1 MDLKQNLTGAL
12 PTNMLSEKFIKLT
25 SRVWNSYLQHV
36 QNLSNKGQLTCRD
49 GRILLYPNI
58 ILYAVTKEHFI
69 VELIGANKT
78 FQKLVPKKHSETSI
92 DRYLNQFSDIPG
104 NGLSYFDLAEINFND
119 ICLSHTSDLQSLGD
133 RFPMV
138 KLFETGTN
146 IVKPDGTGSVL
157 TIGPNCEV
165 LTLDNC
171 NIVNRESLAFRAKY
185 VLHILIVKRALT
197 ERRHSEIMQKIF
209 NSDNRVKGIHS
220 CIAGTEEDYIVA
232 GQLQNL
238 YLSPRLRETTIGEFL
253 KTHPQIVKRGFAAKN
268 FIYEPTLPW
277 IEGSPENNDREINP
291 DLLVQRGDGF
301 YDIYDLKT
309 AALDKKKITKGEKCR
324 RRFIDYIQEG
334 AAQLANYRDYFSY
347 RKNSDYAK
355 EKFNV
360 QVSNPNL
367 VLVVGNYDNVDEVKV
382 QEACRQYDNITI
394 IDYDTLTQFFLSNIS
409 SPQAL

>member
-1 MDLKQNLTGAL
+1 MGAIQ
-12 PTNMLSEKFIKLT
+12 TNMLPEKFIKLT
-25 SRVWNSYLQHV
+25 SRVWNSYLQQV
-36 QNLSNKGQLTCRD
+36 QGLANKGQLSCRY

-58 ILYAVTKEHFI
+58 MLYAVTKEHFI

-78 FQKLVPKKHSETSI
+78 FQKLVPKKHAETSI

-104 NGLSYFDLAEINFND
+104 NGLLHIDCNETHIKD
-119 ICLSHTSDLQSLGD
+119 ICLSHASDLQSLED

-138 KLFETGTN
+138 KQFGTR
-146 IVKPDGTGSVL
+146 IVKADGSGSVL
-157 TIGPNCEV
+157 PVGPNCEV

-185 VLHILIVKRALT
+185 VLHILIVKRTLT

-220 CIAGTEEDYIVA
+220 CLAGTEEDYIVA

-238 YLSPRLRETTIGEFL
+238 YLSPKLRETTIGEFL

-268 FIYEPTLPW
+268 FVYEPTLPW

-309 AALDKKKITKGEKCR
+309 AALDKKKITKGERCR
-324 RRFIDYIQEG
+324 RRFIEYIQEG

-347 RKNSDYAK
+347 RKNRDYAK

-360 QVSNPNL
+360 QVNNPNL
-367 VLVVGNYDNVDEVKV
+367 VLVVGNYDNVEKVEV
-382 QEACRQYDNITI
+382 QEACRQYANITI
-394 IDYDTLTQFFLSNIS
+394 IDYDTLIQIFLSNIS
-409 SPQAL
+409 SPQTL

>member
-1 MDLKQNLTGAL
+1 MGAL
-12 PTNMLSEKFIKLT
+12 QTNMLPEKFIKLT

-36 QNLSNKGQLTCRD
+36 QDLSNKGQLACRD

-78 FQKLVPKKHSETSI
+78 FQKIVLRKHAETSI

-104 NGLSYFDLAEINFND
+104 NGLLHIDLTGMNIKNM
-119 ICLSHTSDLQSLGD
+119 CLSHASDLQSLED

-138 KLFETGTN
+138 KLFGTN
-146 IVKPDGTGSVL
+146 IIKPEGSGSVL
-157 TIGPNCEV
+157 SVGSNCEFT
-165 LTLDNC
+165 TLDNC
-171 NIVNRESLAFRAKY
+171 ILVNRESLAFRVK
-185 VLHILIVKRALT
+185 HILHMGIIKRNLT
-197 ERRHSEIMQKIF
+197 ERRHKEIMEQILSV
-209 NSDNRVKGIHS
+209 NQVKGAHS
-220 CIAGTEEDYIVA
+220 CLIGTEEDYIVA

-238 YLSPRLRETTIGEFL
+238 YLSPKLRETTIGEFL

-268 FIYEPTLPW
+268 FVYEPTLPW
-277 IEGSPENNDREINP
+277 IEGPPENKDREINP
-291 DLLVQRGDGF
+291 DLLVQRSDGF

-309 AALDKKKITKGEKCR
+309 AALDKKKITKGKRCR

-334 AAQLANYRDYFSY
+334 AAQLANYYEYFLY
-347 RKNSDYAK
+347 KKNCEYAK

-360 QVSNPNL
+360 QVNNPKL
-367 VLVVGNYDNVDEVKV
+367 VLVVGNYDNVDQIEV

-409 SPQAL
+409 PSQAL